1 MTPLKPLSLVKA
13 FSESHSTS
21 YELSLE
27 PTPKGDVLETTPK
40 APLKVCPFYSV
51 YEASK
56 VAKLTTNLK
65 HLSKKLAAVSEA
77 DPIGIYLSKTE
88 WVDEELKTIAAPSD
102 EGLML
107 MASYYNSKYSIPI
120 QISGSYESLY
130 NALLGRGISGDFT
143 TWGVIATT
151 GLETNH
157 HVTPLICL
165 KTDPGVVQIAVLD
178 SVNSPILDVLEALST
193 LQLKDEKV
201 KIFYIN
207 SRRQSDEIGC
217 RTDALVILK
226 DALRDLRSKKVT
238 NLMAFL
244 SVKFDGTNFR
254 FPLPYAWSKTVQV
267 PCDQQG
273 HAKDLVINKKG
284 ESFEAFIS
292 RFNRP
297 AIRSK
302 SSHLCYTAFNG
313 SKKEIEETLNQEKI
327 ARTYLNYKGKKIADK
342 MEALIKAEEV
352 SVMMGY
358 SFLKGL
364 YKKA

>member
-1 MTPLKPLSLVKA
+1 MTPLKPLSLVTT
-13 FSESHSTS
+13 SSQSHSIS
-21 YELSLE
+21 YGLTLASS
-27 PTPKGDVLETTPK
+27 PKGDILETPHK
-40 APLKVCPFYSV
+40 SPLKACPFYAV
-51 YEASK
+51 YEAAK
-56 VAKLTTNLK
+56 VAKLTLNLK
-65 HLSKKLAAVSEA
+65 HFSKKSATVSEA
-77 DPIGIYLSKTE
+77 DPIGIYVSKTE

-120 QISGSYESLY
+120 QITGSYESLY

-178 SVNSPILDVLEALST
+178 SVSSPILDVLEALST
-193 LQLKDEKV
+193 LQLKEEKV

-207 SRRQSDEIGC
+207 SRRQSDDIGC

-244 SVKFDGTNFR
+244 NVKFDGTNFG
-254 FPLPYAWSKTVQV
+254 FSLPYSWSKTVQV
-267 PCDQQG
+267 PCAQLGDV
-273 HAKDLVINKKG
+273 KDLVLNKKG

-292 RFNRP
+292 RFSRP
-297 AIRSK
+297 AIRSR
-302 SSHLCYTAFNG
+302 SSLLCYTAFNG
-313 SKKEIEETLNQEKI
+313 SKKEIAETSNQEKI
-327 ARTYLNYKGKKIADK
+327 ARTYLNYKGKKIAAK

-352 SVMMGY
+352 SIMMGY